1 MPRTKLPKIPTIYE
15 LAHAN
20 RENGGRYFS
29 KENMKSMGQ
38 RLSDFH
44 VSRTEYPGI
53 FEIEAVA
60 HPIVTLPGCRRMSHR
75 SKAFIRESDGKTN
88 SSAERLLP
96 ADPSS

>member
-1 MPRTKLPKIPTIYE
+1 MPKVKLPKLPTIYD

-29 KENMKSMGQ
+29 RENMKAMGQ

-44 VSRTEYPGI
+44 VYRTEHPGI

-60 HPIVTLPGCRRMSHR
+60 YPIATLPGLRRMSHR
-75 SKAFIRESDGKTN
+75 SHTFIRESDGKTN
-88 SSAERLLP
+88 SNAERLLP
-96 ADPSS
+96 DPS